1 MPEITVLKKS
11 PAGEVT
17 WTYTGRVLHRSA
29 TSITLEAF
37 FNRADMPFLDV
48 TLKKGDR
55 YVETYYADRWYDIFE
70 IYDRDNGERKGWYCN
85 VTRPAEITETAVAY
99 VDLALDLWVA
109 PGGRQTVL
117 DVDEFAS
124 LNLGPPERAQA
135 RRALEELQRL
145 FKMQQP
151 P

>member
-1 MPEITVLKKS
+1 MPEITVLKKN
-11 PAGEVT
+11 PAGEIT
-17 WTYTGRVLHRSA
+17 WTYTGRILDRDA

-37 FNRADMPFLDV
+37 FNRPDMPFLDV

-70 IYDRDNGERKGWYCN
+70 IYDRDTGERKGWYCN

-109 PGGRQTVL
+109 PDGRQTVL
-117 DVDEFAS
+117 DEDEFAS
-124 LNLGPPERAQA
+124 LDLGPPERAQA

-145 FKMQQP
+145 FKKQQP